1 LSAVY
6 PAEPNVLI
14 NIAKLLEKKLAI
26 ELQGTVLGEKQKEA
40 ELSAVEARYTTLHSV
55 SLSVYILSTSLYIF
69 QENPD
74 FG

>member
-1 LSAVY
+1 MTYITFFFGLSTVY

-40 ELSAVEARYTTLHSV
+40 ELSAK
-55 SLSVYILSTSLYIF
+55 
-69 QENPD
+69 
-74 FG
+74 

>member
-1 LSAVY
+1 M
-6 PAEPNVLI
+6 LI

-40 ELSAVEARYTTLHSV
+40 ELSAVETRYTTLHSV
-55 SLSVYILSTSLYIF
+55 SLFRLLIVIF
-69 QENPD
+69 PIHFFKENPN